1 MNKKGLSV
9 VMAGAMLATSV
20 APVLAAPV
28 EMGTSQIKLVQKKV
42 TDLVE
47 SGKIS
52 GNAELKKYVNAPI
65 NALMDGT
72 NSVYGVKVLNKDGK
86 AVDLATTFSITNTD
100 THLKENNTL
109 TYKIDDVEK
118 IFTHKSNGTDLALT
132 KDMTVQVVEMGHAKF
147 LGQIIPG
154 TGIKSTGVAEGNKFK
169 SADFTSLTN
178 LDTALDDI
186 TLTTTSD
193 DSAATAVSGTAAG
206 AEYIESVKLN
216 ETKTAATITLKAFKN
231 LVNES
236 EGHRTIEIAVGS
248 PKLNFNLPVDAEG
261 ENAKLLT
268 DSTKDVM
275 NCVGFIAKETYQPS
289 AKIVEEAKVVKEYK
303 LVDDTAKE
311 EKVTYLASDLYDGF
325 ALTAK
330 GTEIKTDILNAA
342 KVSTETGK
350 MTTVELSATQ
360 PTLTNGVASFTVTYF
375 ASHKDNDKSNT
386 NDKPS
391 KVITVKSTNEKEIKS
406 LYNMLKEK
414 STFSVGIVG
423 GANRYETAVN
433 VAKHQGLTEIVDGN
447 ADNVDNND
455 IVLVNGESLVDG
467 LAAAPLAATLKW
479 NTNKGTAVL
488 LSKADSL
495 PKETKDFLE
504 GLVVNVPKSKLKNVK
519 IHLVGG
525 EAVLS
530 ESLVEELKGMGF
542 SVERYGGDN
551 REETSL
557 EVANKV
563 DSSKAKGAF
572 IVGGNGEADAMSIA
586 SVAVENETPI
596 IVSNVHGLT
605 KDALKYVKAKHD
617 KDITVIGGESV
628 VSAEEYAKLDALTD
642 DDKAVVRV
650 AGSNRFETNAKV
662 IEKFYTTGG
671 IVNTKGVILVKD
683 GVADKGELIDALSA
697 ANYAGTLNAPIV
709 LASTSLKDV
718 QKNALLNVS
727 MDSTVPK
734 TAGTIAQ
741 VGIGAERTVLETI
754 AGLFGI
760 SNVK

>member
-268 DSTKDVM
+268 DSDKDVM
-275 NCVGFIAKETYQPS
+275 DCVGFIAKETYQPS
-289 AKIVEEAKVVKEYK
+289 VEIVGAPTVKEEYK
-303 LVDDTAKE
+303 LVDDSAKYE
-311 EKVTYLASDLYDGF
+311 EETLLASDLYDGL

-330 GTEIKTDILNAA
+330 GTEIQLDIKNAEKEATKTGNA
-342 KVSTETGK
+342 K
-350 MTTVELSATQ
+350 TVELAL
-360 PTLTNGVASFTVTYF
+360 PTGITNIENLQLVNGVANFTVRYF
-375 ASHKDNDKSNT
+375 ASHKDNVTPDT

-391 KVITVKSTNEKEIKS
+391 KVITIKSTNLEEIKS
-406 LYNMLKEK
+406 LYKMLTDGSYE
-414 STFSVGIVG
+414 VGVVA

-433 VAKHQGLTEIVDGN
+433 VAKAQGLTKLSSATAIAKAE
-447 ADNVDNND
+447 NN
-455 IVLVNGESLVDG
+455 IVLVNGTSLVDG
-467 LAAAPLAATLKW
+467 LAAAPLAAKLGWAGGT
-479 NTNKGTAVL
+479 GTAVL
-488 LSKADSL
+488 LSKSDSL
-495 PKETKDFLE
+495 PTATKEYLE
-504 GLVVNVPKSKLKNVK
+504 ELTSEIPASRRQYVTIN
-519 IHLVGG
+519 LVGG
-525 EAVLS
+525 ESVLS
-530 ESLVEELKGMGF
+530 ESLVAELEDMGF
-542 SVERYGGDN
+542 SVERYGGAN

-557 EVANKV
+557 EVATAVKP
-563 DSSKAKGAF
+563 DDTKGVF
-572 IVGGNGEADAMSIA
+572 VVGANGEADAMSIA
-586 SVAVENETPI
+586 AVAAKENTPI
-596 IVSNVHGLT
+596 IVAKAGGLSN
-605 KDALKYVKAKHD
+605 DAIKFIKNNYSAAADGKIA
-617 KDITVIGGESV
+617 VIGGE
-628 VSAEEYAKLDALTD
+628 
-642 DDKAVVRV
+642 KAVSKAEYDKIDAVVEHKVDRV
-650 AGSNRFETNAKV
+650 SGENRFETNAKI
-662 IEKFYTTGG
+662 IEKYAKSFTE
-671 IVNTKGVILVKD
+671 VILVKD
-683 GVADKGELIDALSA
+683 GQANKDELIDALSS
-697 ANYAGTLNAPIV
+697 ANYAAKGINAAPIV
-709 LASTSLKDV
+709 LATDKITDA
-718 QKNALLNVS
+718 QKVAILNKKG
-727 MDSTVPK
+727 TVAK
-734 TAGTIAQ
+734 LTQ
-741 VGIGAERTVLETI
+741 VGQGVSGPTLEAVAEFL
-754 AGLFGI
+754 GL